1 MKYHSF
7 TTVLWSLT
15 TAVFEEE
22 LEVRARER
30 GSETKHGSDDD
41 LGCDLIDSSGDTGPR
56 CREGLKTRRVKRG
69 GYCEALVGRN
79 SEWGLYTCFTRSNGL
94 YFQVWW

>member
-41 LGCDLIDSSGDTGPR
+41 LGCDLIDSCGDTGPR
-56 CREGLKTRRVKRG
+56 CREGLKTRKVKRG
-69 GYCEALVGRN
+69 GYCEALVD
-79 SEWGLYTCFTRSNGL
+79 
-94 YFQVWW
+94 